1 MRRDATQA
9 RGVRSVWYLVVV
21 VLVIVVGGDGGVGAA
36 VVVGRWRVELK
47 V

>member
-9 RGVRSVWYLVVV
+9 RGVRSWWDWVV

-36 VVVGRWRVELK
+36 VVVVGCWRVELK